1 MDCVPSA
8 TWSGG
13 DQSPAAAGPR
23 PQGRSS
29 GSREP
34 GLPRR
39 AATYGEVVAGDPRGA
54 DVPDEGPRHVEL
66 ALHYPEVAIRGPIV
80 HEARDSRGAE
90 GEDVPLAGAPSVAGE
105 GPLRVLR
112 QRDVGGGSLARA
124 ATTAIPTAIASQPC
138 GVGERIALP
147 YGWSS
152 GGYGRSG
159 HFYLGAQGR
168 RFRHTSTLSAFKNA
182 QDTGSAGT
190 QLDRHSQ
197 RHRRQL

>member
-34 GLPRR
+34 DCREG

-80 HEARDSRGAE
+80 HEARTVAGAE

-105 GPLRVLR
+105 GPLGVLR

-124 ATTAIPTAIASQPC
+124 ATTAIPTAIARASHAASAKGSPHRTAGVAAATVGPRHFFSRCTGVQISASHFARYWTKGAGR
-138 GVGERIALP
+138 GVGGTLRI
-147 YGWSS
+147 
-152 GGYGRSG
+152 
-159 HFYLGAQGR
+159 
-168 RFRHTSTLSAFKNA
+168 
-182 QDTGSAGT
+182 
-190 QLDRHSQ
+190 
-197 RHRRQL
+197 

>member
-23 PQGRSS
+23 PQGRALVP
-29 GSREP
+29 GSLDCRE
-34 GLPRR
+34 G
-39 AATYGEVVAGDPRGA
+39 AATYGEVVAGDAGGA
-54 DVPDEGPRHVEL
+54 DVPDEGPGHVEL

-124 ATTAIPTAIASQPC
+124 ATTAIPTAIARASHAASAKGSPHRTA
-138 GVGERIALP
+138 GVPTATVGPRHFF
-147 YGWSS
+147 SS
-152 GGYGRSG
+152 CTGV
-159 HFYLGAQGR
+159 QI
-168 RFRHTSTLSAFKNA
+168 SAYVYA
-182 QDTGSAGT
+182 
-190 QLDRHSQ
+190 
-197 RHRRQL
+197 

>member
-13 DQSPAAAGPR
+13 DHSPAAAGPR

-29 GSREP
+29 GSRES

-80 HEARDSRGAE
+80 HEAGT
-90 GEDVPLAGAPSVAGE
+90 VAGLKVKTFH
-105 GPLRVLR
+105 LRVLPL
-112 QRDVGGGSLARA
+112 SL
-124 ATTAIPTAIASQPC
+124 
-138 GVGERIALP
+138 ERV
-147 YGWSS
+147 
-152 GGYGRSG
+152 
-159 HFYLGAQGR
+159 H
-168 RFRHTSTLSAFKNA
+168 
-182 QDTGSAGT
+182 
-190 QLDRHSQ
+190 
-197 RHRRQL
+197 